1 MNLQQIDAVCAVARQ
16 LSISSAAD
24 SLNMSQSGLSRQLKE
39 LELELGVQV
48 FLRTRNKVVG
58 LTPQGV
64 QELRIMQRVASDIK
78 ALQQIGSET
87 STDTVGEIR
96 IATTHVYARHIL
108 PKVIKAFGDRFPA
121 VALALQQSDPVR
133 CCESISRG
141 DAEIGIVTLP
151 DKLAESVVAVPAYQ
165 LPRCVI
171 APRGHPLTDGKK
183 LTLAR
188 LAKYPIITYPAP
200 FSGRTI
206 VMERFAAAGLAPRIV
221 CSATD
226 ADVSK
231 AYVELGMGVAILA
244 KAAVDKVRDRGL
256 VMIEAGHLFPPGVL
270 NLVFRKNG
278 FLTRAVQSFV
288 SILAP
293 HIKPAALLRAVESGH
308 MDRAAWAQAAPVYEA
323 GTAKQ

>member
-64 QELRIMQRVASDIK
+64 QALRIMQRVACDIK

-151 DKLAESVVAVPAYQ
+151 DKLADSVVAVPAYQ

-206 VMERFAAAGLAPRIV
+206 VMERFA
-221 CSATD
+221 D

-323 GTAKQ
+323 GTAK